1 VQAAA
6 REVAAAARR
15 GEQAPEVAK
24 RLGEVAA
31 ELGRGQLSVLTRA
44 QHAAQQGTPTA
55 DEAAAPS
62 PPSEAVPAA
71 TSKAP
76 VKTKET
82 LGAPLQ
88 GDEDESP
95 EELAANT
102 GLTLKS
108 NLWFQRPRAHLA
120 SPTLYVPGA
129 CTGLRQRLI
138 EEHHAPPF
146 AGHLGAERTVE
157 RLRRH
162 FWWPGL
168 VADVRRYCAACRSCA
183 VNKFR
188 RGPKRGVFV
197 APEVPYHRWEI
208 VSMDFLTGIP
218 TTTGGHDML
227 MVMVDRLTKRLV
239 LAPTTKEL
247 TGDGAARLFVERVF
261 REHGMPRE
269 ILSDR
274 DPRFTG
280 VFWKRLHEL
289 LGTRLAMSTADHPQT
304 DGQSEVSIRT
314 VTEMLRHF
322 CNGAGD
328 DWDQHLWAVE
338 FAYNDSVQAATGH
351 TPFQADLGRDP
362 ATPCALLGRLVQE
375 RVTPGAPAR
384 HAADLRAA
392 DDFVQGMRKRLASV
406 RAALLR
412 AQREAELQE
421 AAGPPGVQM
430 EPGDYAFVRQDVR
443 ADDADALKLGPR
455 WLGPF
460 RVVER
465 VGPNGYK
472 LLLPQE
478 WRIHT
483 VLNVTK
489 LRPAGQHRPPPAT
502 EATDRHAVVRQFVAE
517 TVAPAT
523 DRPGGERRLRMR
535 LSSGGRS
542 GRGTLL
548 AETALRRAGF
558 DELWRFAETA
568 PALADRMGQ
577 RVRRM
582 FVDPDLE
589 GEAMKPFR
597 GIVVARDLEPLQASE
612 EFHVLYEDGDEEWL
626 PEHKLS
632 ELVLAQ
638 PALKDADHKSAG
650 GE

>member
-1 VQAAA
+1 
-6 REVAAAARR
+6 
-15 GEQAPEVAK
+15 
-24 RLGEVAA
+24 
-31 ELGRGQLSVLTRA
+31 
-44 QHAAQQGTPTA
+44 
-55 DEAAAPS
+55 
-62 PPSEAVPAA
+62 
-71 TSKAP
+71 
-76 VKTKET
+76 
-82 LGAPLQ
+82 
-88 GDEDESP
+88 
-95 EELAANT
+95 
-102 GLTLKS
+102 
-108 NLWFQRPRAHLA
+108 
-120 SPTLYVPGA
+120 
-129 CTGLRQRLI
+129 
-138 EEHHAPPF
+138 
-146 AGHLGAERTVE
+146 
-157 RLRRH
+157 
-162 FWWPGL
+162 
-168 VADVRRYCAACRSCA
+168 
-183 VNKFR
+183 
-188 RGPKRGVFV
+188 
-197 APEVPYHRWEI
+197 
-208 VSMDFLTGIP
+208 
-218 TTTGGHDML
+218 
-227 MVMVDRLTKRLV
+227 
-239 LAPTTKEL
+239 
-247 TGDGAARLFVERVF
+247 
-261 REHGMPRE
+261 
-269 ILSDR
+269 
-274 DPRFTG
+274 
-280 VFWKRLHEL
+280 
-289 LGTRLAMSTADHPQT
+289 
-304 DGQSEVSIRT
+304 
-314 VTEMLRHF
+314 
-322 CNGAGD
+322 
-328 DWDQHLWAVE
+328 
-338 FAYNDSVQAATGH
+338 
-351 TPFQADLGRDP
+351 
-362 ATPCALLGRLVQE
+362 LLGRLVQE

-502 EATDRHAVVRQFVAE
+502 EATDRQAVVRQFVAE
-517 TVAPAT
+517 TVAPGT
-523 DRPGGERRLRMR
+523 DRPGGERRLRLR

-548 AETALRRAGF
+548 AGTALRRAGF
-558 DELWRFAETA
+558 DELWRFAETT
-568 PALADRMGQ
+568 PALADRLGQ

-589 GEAMKPFR
+589 GDAMKPFR

-638 PALKDADHKSAG
+638 PASKDAETKSAG